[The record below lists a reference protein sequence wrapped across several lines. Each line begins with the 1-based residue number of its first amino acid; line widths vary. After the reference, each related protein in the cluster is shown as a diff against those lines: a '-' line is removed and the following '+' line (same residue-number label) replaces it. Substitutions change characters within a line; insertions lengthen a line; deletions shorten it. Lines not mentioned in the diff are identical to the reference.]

1 MGDPRGVDPVRCFLV
16 TAGTTHRAP
25 GPLILPVTAP
35 LGAVRLTGP
44 VSRRLLPAL
53 LTGRGST
60 RLILPGLV
68 APRSVAHVSI
78 GLLPAIPALRLATLI
93 AAPRALLR

>member
-1 MGDPRGVDPVRCFLV
+1 MGDPRRIDPVRCFLV
-16 TAGTTHRAP
+16 TARTAHRAP
-25 GPLILPVTAP
+25 GPLILPVTAL

-53 LTGRGST
+53 LAGWRGT

-68 APRSVAHVSI
+68 ARGSVADVSI
-78 GLLPAIPALRLATLI
+78 GLRPALSALRLATLV
-93 AAPRALLR
+93 AASRALLR